1 VRIVAS
7 RVLRCLLS
15 LAALLVALPA
25 GAQDPD
31 AARLALGRAVYET
44 RCGGC
49 HYERLHDRPRE
60 RSLVKSEAELRTL
73 VIRRAGDTGQ
83 RYTSDEIEALVRY
96 LDRSH
101 YRFAR

>member
-1 VRIVAS
+1 MVS
-7 RVLRCLLS
+7 RKLARLLT
-15 LAALLVALPA
+15 LAVLLVALPA

-31 AARLALGRAVYET
+31 ADRMVLGRAVYET

-49 HYERLHDRPRE
+49 HYERLHDRARE
-60 RSLVKSEAELRTL
+60 RSLVKSEAELRTQ

-83 RYTSDEIEALVRY
+83 RYTSEEIEALVRY

-101 YRFAR
+101 YRFPR